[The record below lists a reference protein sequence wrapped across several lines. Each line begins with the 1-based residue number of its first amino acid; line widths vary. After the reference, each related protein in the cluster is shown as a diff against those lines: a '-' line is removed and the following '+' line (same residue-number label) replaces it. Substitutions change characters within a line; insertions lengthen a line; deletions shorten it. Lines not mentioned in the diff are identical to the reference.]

1 MFGLVSRRLV
11 ISNSVSNIKYTN
23 NTIISP
29 LFVGRCSPPQLAVRH
44 ATKKAGGSSNN
55 GRDSAGRRLGIKV
68 WPGTVGKKT
77 WKNCATF
84 GFTVILILTVSP

>member
-23 NTIISP
+23 NNIISP
-29 LFVGRCSPPQLAVRH
+29 LFVGRCSPPQPAVRH

-77 WKNCATF
+77 
-84 GFTVILILTVSP
+84 